1 MITTQ
6 NLSKSWDELTDLIN
20 KSESILLSTHA
31 NPDGDGLGSE
41 VGFYYHLKKLGKEC
55 RIINVSPL
63 PEVYNCIDPD
73 RVIETYTIEHNEW
86 INQVDVTI
94 LFDIGDFKRI
104 KEIYPQIKN
113 SKIVLFDHHPLQKD
127 NPYSVIVLDLGS
139 PATGYMVWKYL
150 EYLSV
155 DDYTLDITSANALY
169 AALITDT
176 GSFRYGSTHADAHL
190 MAAHLLNSGVQ
201 PYEIHRAIY
210 EQRKLG
216 QVRLMSYVIQALQFS
231 DDEKIAWFVIDNKM
245 VKMAGAD
252 ISDIDGFTEYVRT
265 IKGVEVAFMVQQLSK
280 NTHRINFRS
289 SGNYIINDVAKT
301 FGGGG
306 HVYAAGAQVEGVAT
320 EAIQTQILEQL
331 MKKINNGN

>member
-1 MITTQ
+1 MTR
-6 NLSKSWDELTDLIN
+6 NLEKSWDELTDLIN
-20 KSESILLSTHA
+20 KSNNILLSTHV

-41 VGFYYHLKKLGKEC
+41 IGFYYHLKNMGKEC
-55 RIINVSPL
+55 RIINISPL
-63 PEVYNCIDPD
+63 PEIYECIDPD
-73 RVIETYTIEHNEW
+73 RVIETYSLDHNKW

-104 KEIYPQIKN
+104 NEIYPEIKN

-150 EYLSV
+150 QYLSAGN
-155 DDYTLDITSANALY
+155 YELDTVSANALY

-190 MAAHLLNSGVQ
+190 MAAHLLDSGVK

-210 EQRKLG
+210 EQRKLS
-216 QVRLMSYVIQALQFS
+216 QVRLMSHVIQALQFS
-231 DDEKIAWFVIDNKM
+231 DDKKIAWFIIDSEM
-245 VKMAGAD
+245 LQLSGAD
-252 ISDIDGFTEYVRT
+252 LSDIDGFTEFVRT
-265 IKGVEVAFMVQQLSK
+265 IKGVEVAFMIQQVAES
-280 NTHRINFRS
+280 TYRINFRS
-289 SGNYIINDVAKT
+289 SGNYTINDVAKV

-306 HVYAAGAQVEGVAT
+306 HIYAAGARVDGVPIKEI
-320 EAIQTQILEQL
+320 EAQILNQL
-331 MKKINNGN
+331 NKKINNGN